1 MNADLPSD
9 FDAALLGLS
18 LPAVAALALQEASAL
33 RGDAQAELAALMRA
47 QAAAPEHPAVL
58 IALYRYHFYGH
69 RLQPARAVAR
79 RALVVGA
86 RALGL
91 PELWRELPRSALP
104 GARHDPGTR
113 FYLFALKGLA
123 YLSLRLGDGSEARDA
138 LALLRALDPEDRIGA
153 ALLEGV
159 RQRALRRG
167 QAGADDDAD
176 DDGDDGDDGA
186 ATATAAATVQATG
199 SVHAALRQAGL
210 ATGAAAWAALAPAA
224 GDLP

>member
-1 MNADLPSD
+1 
-9 FDAALLGLS
+9 
-18 LPAVAALALQEASAL
+18 
-33 RGDAQAELAALMRA
+33 
-47 QAAAPEHPAVL
+47 VL
-58 IALYRYHFYGH
+58 IAFYRYHFYGH

-104 GARHDPGTR
+104 WARHDPGTR

-123 YLSLRLGDGSEARDA
+123 YLSLRLGDVAEARDA

-159 RQRALRRG
+159 RQRALRRE
-167 QAGADDDAD
+167 QAAADDDAD
-176 DDGDDGDDGA
+176 DDADDGAAAAA
-186 ATATAAATVQATG
+186 ATATALATG
-199 SVHAALRQAGL
+199 SVPAARRQAGL